1 MVAFSDAERDAV
13 YKAIFTRRD
22 IRRFRDD
29 PIPDGVLE
37 RLLEAA
43 HHAPSVGFSQPWDL
57 VVVRETETKA
67 EIAEIAD
74 RAIAAAREGYKEPR
88 RSEFAE
94 LKLEGIRESPV
105 NVCVTCDPTRGAPH
119 VLGRSSMRR
128 TDVYSTCL
136 AVQNLWLAARAEGIG
151 VGWVSVLYPHEV
163 REALDIPAHVKPIAY
178 LCLGYPE
185 DGFPDEP
192 VLQQEGWRERLD
204 VETLVHEGGWNPDR
218 ATNAA
223 REHGTDSDRGHEPRS
238 RSEPQ
243 PR

>member
-1 MVAFSDAERDAV
+1 MAAFSDAEREAV
-13 YKAIFTRRD
+13 YKTIYARRD
-22 IRRFRDD
+22 IRRFRRD
-29 PIPDGVLE
+29 PIPDAVLE
-37 RLLEAA
+37 RLFEAA

-57 VVVRETETKA
+57 VVVRDEGTKA
-67 EIAEIAD
+67 DIADIAD
-74 RAIAAAREGYKEPR
+74 RAIAAAREGYREPR
-88 RSEFAE
+88 RSEFAA

-136 AVQNLWLAARAEGIG
+136 AVQNLWLAARAEGVG

-163 REALDIPAHVKPIAY
+163 REVLEIPPHVKPVAY

-192 VLQQEGWRERLD
+192 VLQREGWRERLAVD
-204 VETLVHEGGWNPDR
+204 SLVHEERWEDE
-218 ATNAA
+218 AA
-223 REHGTDSDRGHEPRS
+223 DG
-238 RSEPQ
+238 SE
-243 PR
+243 

>member
-1 MVAFSDAERDAV
+1 MAAFTDADRDAV
-13 YKAIFTRRD
+13 YRTIFTRRD

-29 PIPDGVLE
+29 PIPEDALE
-37 RLLEAA
+37 RILEAA

-57 VVVRETETKA
+57 LVVRREETKA
-67 EIAEIAD
+67 AVAEVAD
-74 RAIAAAREGYKEPR
+74 RAIAAAREAYDDPDR
-88 RSEFAE
+88 AAFDD

-151 VGWVSVLYPHEV
+151 VGWVSFLYPYELQ
-163 REALDIPAHVKPIAY
+163 ELLEIPPHVKPIAY

-185 DGFPDEP
+185 DGFPAEP

-204 VETLVHEGGWNPDR
+204 LEALVHEERWDGETTP
-218 ATNAA
+218 A
-223 REHGTDSDRGHEPRS
+223 E
-238 RSEPQ
+238 
-243 PR
+243 

>member
-1 MVAFSDAERDAV
+1 MVSFTDAERDAV
-13 YKAIFTRRD
+13 YKTIYARRD

-29 PIPDGVLE
+29 PIPEDVLE

-57 VVVRETETKA
+57 VVVRDDETKA

-74 RAIAAAREGYKEPR
+74 RAIAAAREAYEEPR
-88 RSEFAE
+88 RSEFAD

-105 NVCVTCDPTRGAPH
+105 NICVTCDPTRGAPH
-119 VLGRSSMRR
+119 VLGRSSMKR

-151 VGWVSVLYPHEV
+151 VGWVSVLYPYELQEV
-163 REALDIPAHVKPIAY
+163 LDVPPHVKPIAY

-185 DGFPDEP
+185 GGFPDEP
-192 VLQQEGWRERLD
+192 VLQQEGWRDRLD
-204 VETLVHEGGWNPDR
+204 VETLVHEERWEGEA
-218 ATNAA
+218 ATDN
-223 REHGTDSDRGHEPRS
+223 ETE
-238 RSEPQ
+238 
-243 PR
+243 